1 MSEGFIKA
9 LSFILFIVIGILLK
23 RKFTS
28 KDEVNGLKKIILLLA
43 LPATIFIALLK
54 IKINYN
60 LFLLP
65 LLALGLNVFLY
76 VITPGLLI
84 VLGVTSK
91 STINTAKLLIPSLAP
106 GLSCFPFVLEFLGED
121 YLAKAAMAD
130 LGNKFFVLF
139 ILYLLAIKWY
149 YKNQSITQQPM
160 GTKLKIL
167 VKTMLFEPVNIF
179 IIVALIF
186 VFFGINNSS
195 LPIFI
200 QEILNRLSSIMTPL
214 VLIFIGLSVKIERK
228 QFSQIFSMLM
238 LRASLIIFSIAC
250 LVTVFKVGIK
260 DDILFYVTFSLSA
273 CSFWPFAHICNVEAK
288 EKGVSENKKTFN
300 TNFALAIL
308 ALSLPI
314 SVILILGIL
323 TAGETFSYFNNLLLL
338 ALSLFGLG
346 VMIPLYKWFKKGA
359 RIKDRYKDLK
369 ELE

>member
-1 MSEGFIKA
+1 MSEGFVKA
-9 LSFILFIVIGILLK
+9 LSFILFIAIGILLK

-65 LLALGLNVFLY
+65 LLALGFNVFLY
-76 VITPGLLI
+76 VITPGLLK
-84 VLGVTSK
+84 VLGVTGK

-106 GLSCFPFVLEFLGED
+106 GLSCFPFILEFLGED

-149 YKNQSITQQPM
+149 YKNQSITQQPI
-160 GTKLKIL
+160 GEKIKLL
-167 VKTMLFEPVNIF
+167 AKTMLFEPVNLF

-186 VFFGINNSS
+186 VFFGIDNSN

-200 QEILNRLSSIMTPL
+200 QEILNRLSLIMTPL
-214 VLIFIGLSVKIERK
+214 VLIFIGLSVKIQKK
-228 QFSQIFSMLM
+228 QFAQIFSMLM
-238 LRASLIIFSIAC
+238 LRASLTIFIITCLASI
-250 LVTVFKVGIK
+250 FKLGIK
-260 DDILFYVTFSLSA
+260 SDILFYIAFGLSA
-273 CSFWPFAHICNVEAK
+273 CSFWPFAHICNVASKEADI
-288 EKGVSENKKTFN
+288 SENKKTFN
-300 TNFALAIL
+300 MDFALAIL

-314 SVILILGIL
+314 SVILILCIL
-323 TAGETFSYFNNLLLL
+323 TAGETFSDFNNLLLL
-338 ALSLFGLG
+338 ALALLLLG
-346 VMIPLYKWFKKGA
+346 VLTPLYKWSKSSSA
-359 RIKDRYKDLK
+359 QIKERYKNVK
-369 ELE
+369 ES